1 MPVGY
6 PDLEECLRERISVEL
21 RVCPRARDRA
31 HIDEQINGH
40 LLKQSHKFANRP
52 RRMANRKDCRNRL
65 RLSRG
70 FFDRHIK
77 YKGVR
82 LRAFSLGE
90 SDAAIDTVYCNSVVV
105 RPKRSV
111 IARDREKRPGLSD

>member
-40 LLKQSHKFANRP
+40 LLKQSHKFADRP
-52 RRMANRKDCRNRL
+52 RRMADRKDRRYRL

-70 FFDRHIK
+70 SFDRHFK
-77 YKGVR
+77 YVFIECR
-82 LRAFSLGE
+82 
-90 SDAAIDTVYCNSVVV
+90 DASIGTN
-105 RPKRSV
+105 
-111 IARDREKRPGLSD
+111 IAEMLATCS